1 MFPGTQRKGNGSY
14 LEPVHCVLIS
24 SSQEP
29 MDPADESDHEAHDEE
44 GLLYQSVLYICNDS
58 FNAVVVG
65 LCP

>member
-1 MFPGTQRKGNGSY
+1 
-14 LEPVHCVLIS
+14 
-24 SSQEP
+24 